1 MEQERY
7 DRMKR
12 RVSSVRQEN
21 QSLRFKLTACLIGMV
36 GLFVVSVV
44 SIATLVVDNYSLRND
59 LTVASEKYD
68 TLMADNQSLIAE
80 NQSLSSTYN
89 DAVLILSDVSQIA
102 YQLDQQN
109 RTLNDDLNDAL
120 EKIKQYESREKLFDS
135 YEWALF
141 REDGSRTDISYN
153 DIITLEE
160 LVDEKD
166 LSDDTVDL
174 VLAMAMTES
183 NGNAN
188 ARNISSSAVGLGQFL
203 SGTGRFVY
211 TSLMG
216 NDVYNH
222 QETESDSET
231 NLEMMVYYLEYLD
244 VKNNHN
250 IERVISCYRG
260 IESPSYKYKIN
271 SYLAKNDLSLATID
285 ISTK

>member
-68 TLMADNQSLIAE
+68 TLMADNQSLIDE

-89 DAVLILSDVSQIA
+89 DAVLILSDVSEIA

-120 EKIKQYESREKLFDS
+120 EKIKQYESREELFDS

-141 REDGSRTDISYN
+141 RKDGSRTDISYN
-153 DIITLEE
+153 DIVTLEE

-222 QETESDSET
+222 QETASDSET

>member
-120 EKIKQYESREKLFDS
+120 EKIKQYESREELFDS

-141 REDGSRTDISYN
+141 RKDGSRTDISYN
-153 DIITLEE
+153 DIVTLEE

-222 QETESDSET
+222 QETASDSET

>member
-188 ARNISSSAVGLGQFL
+188 ARNVSSSAVGLGQFL

-222 QETESDSET
+222 QETASNSET

-285 ISTK
+285 ISTR

>member
-68 TLMADNQSLIAE
+68 TLMADNQSLIDE

-188 ARNISSSAVGLGQFL
+188 ARNVSSSAVGLGQFL

-222 QETESDSET
+222 QETASNSET

-260 IESPSYKYKIN
+260 IESPTYKYKIN

>member
-188 ARNISSSAVGLGQFL
+188 ARNVSSSAVGLGQFL

-222 QETESDSET
+222 QETASDSET

>member
-68 TLMADNQSLIAE
+68 TLMADNQSLIDE

-89 DAVLILSDVSQIA
+89 DAVLILSDVSEIA

-120 EKIKQYESREKLFDS
+120 EKIKQYESREELFDS

-141 REDGSRTDISYN
+141 RENGSRTDISYN
-153 DIITLEE
+153 DIVTLEE

-222 QETESDSET
+222 QETASDSET

-260 IESPSYKYKIN
+260 IESPTYKYKIN

>member
-80 NQSLSSTYN
+80 NQSLSNTYN

-120 EKIKQYESREKLFDS
+120 EKIKQYESREELFDS

-141 REDGSRTDISYN
+141 RKDGSRTDISYN
-153 DIITLEE
+153 DIVTLEE

-166 LSDDTVDL
+166 LSDDTIDL

-222 QETESDSET
+222 QETASDSET

>member
-188 ARNISSSAVGLGQFL
+188 ARNVSSSAVGLGQFL

-222 QETESDSET
+222 QETASNSET

-271 SYLAKNDLSLATID
+271 RYLAKNDLSLATID

>member
-222 QETESDSET
+222 QETASDSET

-244 VKNNHN
+244 VKNSGN

-285 ISTK
+285 ISTR

>member
-188 ARNISSSAVGLGQFL
+188 ARNVSSSAVGLGQFL

-222 QETESDSET
+222 QETASNSET

>member
-36 GLFVVSVV
+36 GIFVVSVV

-89 DAVLILSDVSQIA
+89 DAVLILSDVSEIA

-120 EKIKQYESREKLFDS
+120 EKIKQYESREELFDS

-141 REDGSRTDISYN
+141 RENGSRTDISYN
-153 DIITLEE
+153 DIVTLEE

-222 QETESDSET
+222 QETATDSET

>member
-21 QSLRFKLTACLIGMV
+21 QSLRFKLTACLIAMV

-80 NQSLSSTYN
+80 NQLLSSTYN
-89 DAVLILSDVSQIA
+89 DAVLILSDVSEIA

-120 EKIKQYESREKLFDS
+120 EKIKQYESREELFDS

-141 REDGSRTDISYN
+141 RKDGSRTDISYN
-153 DIITLEE
+153 DIVTLEE

-222 QETESDSET
+222 QETASDSET

-271 SYLAKNDLSLATID
+271 SYLANNDLSLATID

>member
-68 TLMADNQSLIAE
+68 TLMADNQSLIDE

-120 EKIKQYESREKLFDS
+120 EKIKQYESREELFDS

-141 REDGSRTDISYN
+141 RENGSRTDISYN

-188 ARNISSSAVGLGQFL
+188 ARNVSSSAVGLGQFL

-222 QETESDSET
+222 QETASDSET

-271 SYLAKNDLSLATID
+271 SHLAKNDLSLATID

>member
-68 TLMADNQSLIAE
+68 ILMADNQSLIAE
-80 NQSLSSTYN
+80 NQSLSNTYN

-120 EKIKQYESREKLFDS
+120 AKIKQYESREELFDS

-141 REDGSRTDISYN
+141 RKDGSRTDISYN
-153 DIITLEE
+153 DIVTLEE

-222 QETESDSET
+222 QETASDSET

-260 IESPSYKYKIN
+260 IESPNYKYKIN

>member
-12 RVSSVRQEN
+12 RVLSVRQEN

-36 GLFVVSVV
+36 GLFVISVV

-68 TLMADNQSLIAE
+68 TLMTENQSLIAE

-120 EKIKQYESREKLFDS
+120 EKIKQYESREELFDS

-141 REDGSRTDISYN
+141 REDESRTDISYN

-188 ARNISSSAVGLGQFL
+188 ARNVSSSAVGLGQFL

-222 QETESDSET
+222 QETASDSET

-260 IESPSYKYKIN
+260 IESPNYKYKIN

>member
-21 QSLRFKLTACLIGMV
+21 QSLRFKLTACLIAMV

-89 DAVLILSDVSQIA
+89 DAVLILSDVSKIA

-120 EKIKQYESREKLFDS
+120 EKIKQYESREELFDS

-141 REDGSRTDISYN
+141 RENGSRTDIGYN
-153 DIITLEE
+153 DIVTLEE

-216 NDVYNH
+216 NNAYNH
-222 QETESDSET
+222 QETASDSET

-244 VKNNHN
+244 IKNNHN

>member
-12 RVSSVRQEN
+12 RLSSVRQEN

-89 DAVLILSDVSQIA
+89 DAVLILSDVSEIA
-102 YQLDQQN
+102 YRLDQQN

-120 EKIKQYESREKLFDS
+120 EKIKQYESREELFDS

-141 REDGSRTDISYN
+141 RENGSRTDISYN

-188 ARNISSSAVGLGQFL
+188 ARNVSSSAVGLGQFL

-222 QETESDSET
+222 QETASDSET

-250 IERVISCYRG
+250 IERVINCYRG
-260 IESPSYKYKIN
+260 IESPNYKYKIN

>member
-68 TLMADNQSLIAE
+68 TLMADNQSLITE

-89 DAVLILSDVSQIA
+89 DAVLILSDVSEIA

-120 EKIKQYESREKLFDS
+120 EKIKQYESREELFDS

-141 REDGSRTDISYN
+141 RENGSRTDISYN

-188 ARNISSSAVGLGQFL
+188 ARNVSSSAVGLGQFL

-222 QETESDSET
+222 QETASDSET

-244 VKNNHN
+244 VENNHN

-260 IESPSYKYKIN
+260 IESPNYKYKIN

>member
-1 MEQERY
+1 MEQEQY

-12 RVSSVRQEN
+12 RVSLVRQEN

-68 TLMADNQSLIAE
+68 TLMADNQSLIDE

-89 DAVLILSDVSQIA
+89 DAVLILSDVSEIA

-120 EKIKQYESREKLFDS
+120 EKIKQYESREELFDS

-141 REDGSRTDISYN
+141 RENGSRTDISYN
-153 DIITLEE
+153 DIVTLEE

-222 QETESDSET
+222 QETASDSET

>member
-68 TLMADNQSLIAE
+68 TLMADNQSLIDE

-120 EKIKQYESREKLFDS
+120 EKIKQYESREELFDS

-141 REDGSRTDISYN
+141 RENGSRTDISYN

-188 ARNISSSAVGLGQFL
+188 ARNVSSSAVGLGQFL

-222 QETESDSET
+222 QETASDSET

>member
-89 DAVLILSDVSQIA
+89 DAVLILSDVSEIA

-109 RTLNDDLNDAL
+109 RILNDDLNDAL

-141 REDGSRTDISYN
+141 RENGSRTDISYN
-153 DIITLEE
+153 DIVTLEE

-216 NDVYNH
+216 NNVYNH
-222 QETESDSET
+222 QEIASDSET

>member
-120 EKIKQYESREKLFDS
+120 EKIKQYESREELFDS

-188 ARNISSSAVGLGQFL
+188 ARNVSSSAVGLGQFL

-222 QETESDSET
+222 QETASNSET

>member
-21 QSLRFKLTACLIGMV
+21 QSLRFKLTACLIAMV

-188 ARNISSSAVGLGQFL
+188 ARNVSSSAVGLGQFL

-222 QETESDSET
+222 QETASDSET

>member
-21 QSLRFKLTACLIGMV
+21 QSLRFKLTACLIAMV

-89 DAVLILSDVSQIA
+89 DAVLILSDVSEIA

-120 EKIKQYESREKLFDS
+120 EKIKQYESREELFDS

-141 REDGSRTDISYN
+141 RENGSRTDISYN
-153 DIITLEE
+153 DIVTLEE

-222 QETESDSET
+222 QETATDSET

>member
-21 QSLRFKLTACLIGMV
+21 QSLRFKLTACLIAMV

-222 QETESDSET
+222 QETASDSET

-244 VKNNHN
+244 VKNSGN

>member
-68 TLMADNQSLIAE
+68 TLMADNQSLIDE

-120 EKIKQYESREKLFDS
+120 EKIKQYESREELFDS

-141 REDGSRTDISYN
+141 RKDGSRTDISYN
-153 DIITLEE
+153 DIVTLEE

-166 LSDDTVDL
+166 LSDNTVDL

-222 QETESDSET
+222 QETASDSET

>member
-120 EKIKQYESREKLFDS
+120 EKIKQYESREELFDS

-141 REDGSRTDISYN
+141 RENGSRTDISYN
-153 DIITLEE
+153 DIVTLEE

-188 ARNISSSAVGLGQFL
+188 ARNVSSSAVGLGQFL

-222 QETESDSET
+222 QETASNSET

>member
-153 DIITLEE
+153 DIVTLEE

-222 QETESDSET
+222 QETASNSET

>member
-89 DAVLILSDVSQIA
+89 DAVLILSDVSEIA

-120 EKIKQYESREKLFDS
+120 EKIKQYESREELFDS

-141 REDGSRTDISYN
+141 RENGSRTDISYN
-153 DIITLEE
+153 DIVTLEE

-188 ARNISSSAVGLGQFL
+188 ARNVSSSAVGLGQFL

-222 QETESDSET
+222 QETASDSET

-244 VKNNHN
+244 VENNHN

-260 IESPSYKYKIN
+260 IESPNYKYKIN

>member
-153 DIITLEE
+153 DIITLDE

-222 QETESDSET
+222 QETASDSET

-244 VKNNHN
+244 VKNSGN

>member
-188 ARNISSSAVGLGQFL
+188 ARNVSSSAVGLGQFL

-222 QETESDSET
+222 QETASNSET

-260 IESPSYKYKIN
+260 IESPNYKYKIN

>member
-89 DAVLILSDVSQIA
+89 DAVLILSDVSEIA

-120 EKIKQYESREKLFDS
+120 EKIKQYESREELFDS

-141 REDGSRTDISYN
+141 RKDGSRTDISYN
-153 DIITLEE
+153 DIVTLEE

-166 LSDDTVDL
+166 LSDNTVDL

-222 QETESDSET
+222 QETASDSET

-285 ISTK
+285 ISTR

>member
-153 DIITLEE
+153 DIVTLEE

>member
-120 EKIKQYESREKLFDS
+120 EKIKQYESREELFDS

-141 REDGSRTDISYN
+141 REDESRTDISYN

-188 ARNISSSAVGLGQFL
+188 ARNVSSSAVGLGQFL

-222 QETESDSET
+222 QETASDSET

-260 IESPSYKYKIN
+260 IESPNYKYKIN

>member
-222 QETESDSET
+222 QETATDSET

>member
-120 EKIKQYESREKLFDS
+120 EKIKQYESREELFDS

-141 REDGSRTDISYN
+141 RKDGSRTDISYN

-188 ARNISSSAVGLGQFL
+188 ARNVSSSAVGLGQFL

-222 QETESDSET
+222 QETASNSET

>member
-21 QSLRFKLTACLIGMV
+21 QSLRFKLTVCLIGMV

-44 SIATLVVDNYSLRND
+44 SIATLVVDNHSLRND

-89 DAVLILSDVSQIA
+89 DAILILSDVSQIA

-120 EKIKQYESREKLFDS
+120 EKIKQYESREELFDS

-141 REDGSRTDISYN
+141 REDESRTDISYN
-153 DIITLEE
+153 DIVTLEE

-222 QETESDSET
+222 QETASDSET

>member
-21 QSLRFKLTACLIGMV
+21 QSLRFKLTACLIAMV

-89 DAVLILSDVSQIA
+89 DAVLILSDVSKIA

-120 EKIKQYESREKLFDS
+120 EKIKKYESREELFDS

-141 REDGSRTDISYN
+141 RENGSRTDIGYN
-153 DIITLEE
+153 DIVTLEE

-216 NDVYNH
+216 NNAYNH
-222 QETESDSET
+222 QETASDSET

-244 VKNNHN
+244 IKNNHN

>member
-89 DAVLILSDVSQIA
+89 DAVLILSDVSEIA

-120 EKIKQYESREKLFDS
+120 EKIKQYETIYK
-135 YEWALF
+135 
-141 REDGSRTDISYN
+141 
-153 DIITLEE
+153 
-160 LVDEKD
+160 
-166 LSDDTVDL
+166 
-174 VLAMAMTES
+174 
-183 NGNAN
+183 NG
-188 ARNISSSAVGLGQFL
+188 R
-203 SGTGRFVY
+203 
-211 TSLMG
+211 
-216 NDVYNH
+216 
-222 QETESDSET
+222 
-231 NLEMMVYYLEYLD
+231 
-244 VKNNHN
+244 
-250 IERVISCYRG
+250 
-260 IESPSYKYKIN
+260 
-271 SYLAKNDLSLATID
+271 
-285 ISTK
+285 